1 MNIRKATKSDIPFIV
16 NAIIEIESFDGT
28 NTFNNLFGTETEQTK
43 KYLEAF
49 LSDEENLGN
58 EFALNTY
65 SVVEIEGQNAA
76 CCSLFFTDSE
86 YYQSKSEL
94 FPIHLEKNHLH
105 HFFENVR
112 NLPDNKKILNHKN
125 FLEYVFVAKNFRN
138 KGISKPLIEHHL
150 SEVDRLYLVALTNN
164 IFAID
169 YYKRFGFVLD
179 EETPTFPIDTTE
191 NSIYPDSKKV
201 MLYKDNFKEN

>member
-16 NAIIEIESFDGT
+16 NAIIEIESFDDT
-28 NTFNNLFGTETEQTK
+28 NTFNRLFGTETRQTE

-65 SVVEIEGQNAA
+65 TIVEIEGENAG
-76 CCSLFFTDSE
+76 CCCLFFTDSD
-86 YYQSKSEL
+86 YYQIKSEL
-94 FPIHLEKNHLH
+94 FPIHLKKNHLH
-105 HFFENVR
+105 HFFENVK
-112 NLPDNKKILNHKN
+112 NLPDNKKILTHKN
-125 FLEYVFVAKNFRN
+125 FLEYLFVSKNFRN
-138 KGISKPLIEHHL
+138 KGISKAMLEHHL
-150 SEVDRLYLVALTNN
+150 FQVDRLYLAALANN

-169 YYKRFGFVLD
+169 YYKRFGFILD
-179 EETPTFPIDTTE
+179 EETPTFPIDKAE

-201 MLYKDNFKEN
+201 LLYKDNLKEN

>member
-16 NAIIEIESFDGT
+16 NAIIEIESFDDT
-28 NTFNNLFGTETEQTK
+28 NTFNNLFGTETAQTK

-65 SVVEIEGQNAA
+65 SIVEIEGENAA

-105 HFFENVR
+105 HFFENVK
-112 NLPDNKKILNHKN
+112 NLPDNKKILTHKN
-125 FLEYVFVAKNFRN
+125 FLEYVFVAKDFRN

-150 SEVDRLYLVALTNN
+150 SQVDRLYLVALANN

-169 YYKRFGFVLD
+169 YYKRFGFILD
-179 EETPTFPIDTTE
+179 KETPTFSIETGK

-201 MLYKDNFKEN
+201 MLYKDNVS

>member
-16 NAIIEIESFDGT
+16 NAIIEIESFDGA

-65 SVVEIEGQNAA
+65 SIVEIEGENAA
-76 CCSLFFTDSE
+76 CCSLFFTNSE

-105 HFFENVR
+105 HFFENVK
-112 NLPDNKKILNHKN
+112 NLPDNKKILTHKN

-138 KGISKPLIEHHL
+138 KGISKPMIEHHL
-150 SEVDRLYLVALTNN
+150 SQVDRLYLVALANN

-169 YYKRFGFVLD
+169 YYKRFGFIVD
-179 EETPTFPIDTTE
+179 EETPTFPIDTAK
-191 NSIYPDSKKV
+191 NLIYPDSKKV
-201 MLYKDNFKEN
+201 MLYKDNLKEN